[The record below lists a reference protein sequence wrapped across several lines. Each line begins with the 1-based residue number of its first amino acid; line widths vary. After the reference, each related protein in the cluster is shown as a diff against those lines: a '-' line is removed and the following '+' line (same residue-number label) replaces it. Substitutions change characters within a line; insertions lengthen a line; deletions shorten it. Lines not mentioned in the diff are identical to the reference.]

1 MASINLNFS
10 KTCSSV
16 ATNTQQH
23 QTAHFKLS
31 TNNQKEQQQQ
41 NVYNKLSKI
50 TTIFFDLDNTLI
62 PTRTGDSKA
71 CRKVSERLEIQY
83 GFTKEESNYAT
94 QNFLKSF
101 RRCPD
106 NTQTSLD
113 TWRIHLWQESLPPKY
128 KQLAEV
134 IYPLWLEMRYRY
146 LAIPEDYVKILKRF
160 RQANYQLALITN
172 GPSNAQ
178 WEKVRKLHVQPYFD
192 CVLVSSDLPWEKPN
206 PNIFHA
212 ACKYLDVKPQHCA
225 MIGDKL
231 ETDIKGGYLA
241 GLGATFWLPLTAD
254 AIDDLND
261 EDDVEHKPTHILRN
275 LLDLYKYFNIT
286 ITIQQQ
292 QKNKQVPVYNCQN
305 NKYRRGGSLPT
316 IEYLINSETD
326 NSSENSSD
334 SIN

>member
-10 KTCSSV
+10 NTCPV
-16 ATNTQQH
+16 AT
-23 QTAHFKLS
+23 TATSHFKLS
-31 TNNQKEQQQQ
+31 SATNQQKQQD
-41 NVYNKLSKI
+41 VYNKLSTI
-50 TTIFFDLDNTLI
+50 NTIFFDLDNTLI

-71 CRKVSERLEIQY
+71 CRKVLERLEIQY
-83 GFTKEESNYAT
+83 GFTKEEATYAT

-106 NTQTSLD
+106 NPQTSLD
-113 TWRIHLWQESLPPKY
+113 NWRIHLWQESLPPKY
-128 KQLAEV
+128 KQLAES
-134 IYPLWLEMRYRY
+134 IYPLWLQMRYRY
-146 LAIPEDYVKILKRF
+146 LAIPDEYIKMLKRF

-178 WEKVRKLHVQPYFD
+178 WEKVKKLHVQPYFD

-206 PNIFHA
+206 PNIFYA
-212 ACKYLDVKPQHCA
+212 ACKYLNIKPQNCT

-241 GLGATFWLPLTAD
+241 GLGATFWLPLTPE
-254 AIDDLND
+254 AIEDLND
-261 EDDVEHKPTHILRN
+261 QNDVEHKPTHILRS
-275 LLDLYKYFNIT
+275 LLDLYKYFNI
-286 ITIQQQ
+286 QQQ
-292 QKNKQVPVYNCQN
+292 QINKQVPVYNNSQS

-316 IEYLINSETD
+316 IEYLMNSETD